1 MVYTF
6 KELKE
11 KGMDAYNINR
21 LVKEKKLYKIE
32 KGLYSD
38 TLHYDQMEYI
48 TKKYPKTILTDHSAF
63 YLWNLTDEIPDCF
76 DFACGHN
83 VLKIK
88 DKNIR
93 QTFMSN
99 TFLLVGK
106 TEVKENNA
114 IINVY
119 DKERML
125 IELIRKKKKYS
136 YSLYKEII
144 NNYRN
149 IADEIDT
156 YKLKEYLK
164 SFKNGDKILNTIMKE
179 VF

>member
-1 MVYTF
+1 MIYTYN
-6 KELKE
+6 ELKE
-11 KGMDAYNINR
+11 KGYYAYNIKKMVNE
-21 LVKEKKLYKIE
+21 EKLFKIE

-38 TLHYDQMEYI
+38 TKNYDQMEYI

-63 YLWNLTDEIPDCF
+63 YLWDLTDEIPDAF

-88 DKNIR
+88 EKNIN
-93 QTFMSN
+93 QKFMSN

-106 TEVKENNA
+106 SQLKHNNVLVN
-114 IINVY
+114 IY

-125 IELIRKKKKYS
+125 IELVRNRKKYS
-136 YSLYKEII
+136 YSMYKEII
-144 NNYRN
+144 NNYRDIKN
-149 IADEIDT
+149 EIDISKV
-156 YKLKEYLK
+156 YEYSK
-164 SFKNGDKILNTIMKE
+164 SFKNKDKIMDTILKE